1 MDILGDLFELEP
13 VEITLPTENIEFL
26 NEEQKLNQLYQQ
38 LQRCTRVRKRIM
50 TLYYAFKIG
59 QIIES
64 CSSRAQKSLL
74 KSRLTSH
81 FYQGC
86 VRTFLIF
93 ENLGVEQI
101 FRTKIITFNMI
112 RILKSQE
119 FRLLCEN
126 IPQ

>member
-1 MDILGDLFELEP
+1 
-13 VEITLPTENIEFL
+13 
-26 NEEQKLNQLYQQ
+26 
-38 LQRCTRVRKRIM
+38 M

-86 VRTFLIF
+86 VRTLVFLSLKIW
-93 ENLGVEQI
+93 ELNKSLGQ
-101 FRTKIITFNMI
+101 R
-112 RILKSQE
+112 S
-119 FRLLCEN
+119 
-126 IPQ
+126 